1 MNASKTNAVT
11 GASVKNQTIDRSNPP
26 LFMTRAEAALVSTLG
41 VRGISEACA
50 RGTLRTVKV
59 GGRRIIRLEDLES
72 YLVSRLG

>member
-1 MNASKTNAVT
+1 MIASKTNAIT
-11 GASVKNQTIDRSNPP
+11 GASVKTNIDRSNPP

-59 GGRRIIRLEDLES
+59 GGRRIIRLEDLEAF
-72 YLVSRLG
+72 LARHIN